1 MPIFDGY
8 LIISDIDGTL
18 LDNGFLPEQNC
29 EKIRYFIENG
39 GLFSLSTG
47 RVIKAV
53 SSVTD
58 RIKNISPS
66 IFANGAMI
74 YDLSEKKIL
83 FEDNISPEGHKFTE
97 NIIKNYPEIGL
108 EIHSGDKIFA
118 FNKTSE
124 NSDHEKYE
132 GFESE
137 TADFEYVDG
146 LSWSKVIFL
155 AKDEDNSKLENQ
167 MQKAPKSC
175 TLLRSAATVLGR
187 KRHYFEFVSANASK
201 ASAAKKLCGILN
213 ISEENCCAVGDYYN
227 DLEMLKLFNLSG
239 APAEAPDDIKNNAK
253 FILCSVKLGAV
264 ADFIEKIE
272 NYIKIKKGSK

>member
-39 GLFSLSTG
+39 GRFSLSTG
-47 RVIKAV
+47 RAIKAV
-53 SSVTD
+53 SSVTEK
-58 RIKNISPS
+58 IKNISPS

-74 YDLSEKKIL
+74 YDLSDKRIL
-83 FEDNISPEGHKFTE
+83 FEDNITPEGHKFTAD
-97 NIIKNYPEIGL
+97 IIKKYPEIGL

-124 NSDHEKYE
+124 NDDHEKYE

-137 TADFEYVDG
+137 TADFEYVDS
-146 LSWSKVIFL
+146 LSWSKVVFMPD
-155 AKDEDNSKLENQ
+155 DENYDRLKERFSDLPQCCNLFNTTA
-167 MQKAPKSC
+167 MI
-175 TLLRSAATVLGR
+175 LGK
-187 KRHYFEFVSANASK
+187 KRRYFEVVSKSVSK
-201 ASAAKKLCGILN
+201 AAAAKKLCGILN
-213 ISEENCCAVGDYYN
+213 ISEEKCCAVGDYYN
-227 DLEMLKLFNLSG
+227 DLEMLKQFNLSG

-272 NYIKIKKGSK
+272 NHIKIKKGSK

>member
-39 GLFSLSTG
+39 GRFSLSTG

-132 GFESE
+132 RC
-137 TADFEYVDG
+137 Y
-146 LSWSKVIFL
+146 I
-155 AKDEDNSKLENQ
+155 Q
-167 MQKAPKSC
+167 
-175 TLLRSAATVLGR
+175 R
-187 KRHYFEFVSANASK
+187 
-201 ASAAKKLCGILN
+201 GI
-213 ISEENCCAVGDYYN
+213 
-227 DLEMLKLFNLSG
+227 
-239 APAEAPDDIKNNAK
+239 
-253 FILCSVKLGAV
+253 
-264 ADFIEKIE
+264 
-272 NYIKIKKGSK
+272 

>member
-39 GLFSLSTG
+39 GRFSLSTG

-137 TADFEYVDG
+137 TADFKYVDG

-155 AKDEDNSKLENQ
+155 AKDEDNPKLENQ

-213 ISEENCCAVGDYYN
+213 ISE
-227 DLEMLKLFNLSG
+227 
-239 APAEAPDDIKNNAK
+239 APTEAPDDIKNNAK